1 MTFNSNRELY
11 DSLGRTLNSLRELR
25 SLESRRQGTV
35 VTQAER
41 LDNSDPRT
49 KEYLRCRTSEVIY

>member
-41 LDNSDPRT
+41 L
-49 KEYLRCRTSEVIY
+49 